1 MKEILRNKCGFP
13 ICFGQVQIDEK
24 SNRNP
29 FDMVQKIESIISFN
43 FNHSIFVFDSM
54 HHSKIISS
62 FFLPFRISL
71 RQGILQIIT
80 ICFLTYGIFV

>member
-54 HHSKIISS
+54 YHSKIISS
-62 FFLPFRISL
+62 FFYDFEFPFDRETYKL
-71 RQGILQIIT
+71 LQ
-80 ICFLTYGIFV
+80 FASQHMAYL